1 MLTVLKFLCIQLQ
14 RVSQELAEAHKRVEE
29 LTTDSTELARLKRDQ
44 EDLLELLAD
53 QDAKLGNFKVR
64 LRALGEKV

>member
-1 MLTVLKFLCIQLQ
+1 MN
-14 RVSQELAEAHKRVEE
+14 QELAESLKRIEE
-29 LTTDSTELARLKRDQ
+29 LTMESMEMGRLKRDQ

>member
-1 MLTVLKFLCIQLQ
+1 M
-14 RVSQELAEAHKRVEE
+14 SQELAEAHKRVEE

-64 LRALGEKV
+64 LRALGEKVLK

>member
-1 MLTVLKFLCIQLQ
+1 MQRLRDELTEAQQ
-14 RVSQELAEAHKRVEE
+14 RLAELTEE
-29 LTTDSTELARLKRDQ
+29 SMELARLKRDQ

-64 LRALGEKV
+64 LRALGEKVSKLC

>member
-1 MLTVLKFLCIQLQ
+1 M
-14 RVSQELAEAHKRVEE
+14 SQELAEAHKRVEE

>member
-1 MLTVLKFLCIQLQ
+1 MQLQ